1 MENPTLDLFLSGQ
14 FPEMYREEFPMLITF
29 MEKYYQYLESTESG
43 RVDNLRNIDASLNR
57 FIDELKSELARNV
70 PSFGKVT
77 DEEFLKVAK
86 QFYLSRGSEDSFKFL
101 MRAMFGK
108 SVDFIYP
115 GNNILRASDGKWIQE
130 VSIRVEVSGPVTD
143 LVGEAVIQ
151 GNRFILKKN
160 IGDLG
165 SSFLST
171 NVKKI
176 TDTVYDIF
184 LDRSYRAT
192 IDTGDIFS
200 FTTAGGITIPGVVIN
215 AISGGVVLNGGPGQ
229 AILTINDKQGF
240 FAGGAFIIPGVGP
253 GAKNCI
259 IRITAMDPADQ
270 SRISKFD
277 IIALG
282 YGINAPKYAAIRPQ
296 LREAYFISD
305 VFGDFTN
312 LGFNPN
318 YQIGDAFV
326 RVDVG
331 PLMRFRGFY
340 SATNGFL
347 SDDIKLQDGNYYQT
361 GSYVLRLDEQLASY
375 KNAVMTLL
383 HPDGM
388 ALWGQYDLQNKFSVF
403 PTLRDAV
410 REFLLLFQERVD
422 ITESWAHNTTLVKP
436 ESTETN
442 QVWLHNTGL
451 SKIDIS
457 TAIQTWTHQ
466 STLVKSDIAT
476 VGNEIFS
483 SNSTLQ
489 KTEQANALDNVLS
502 FSSNFIR
509 SDVINSS
516 DNGQLILITGQDYTA
531 DSESYFAGVL
541 LEDVYTT
548 GSSTITRNW

>member
-1 MENPTLDLFLSGQ
+1 MENPTLDLFLAGQ

-57 FIDELKSELARNV
+57 FIDELKSELAKNV
-70 PSFGKVT
+70 PSFGQVS

-108 SVDFIYP
+108 SVDLIYP
-115 GNNILRASDGKWIQE
+115 GNSILRASDGRWIQE
-130 VSIRVEVSGPVTD
+130 VSIRVKVSGPVTD
-143 LVGEAVIQ
+143 LLEVAVIQ
-151 GNRFILKKN
+151 GNRFILKK
-160 IGDLG
+160 DRDDMG

-176 TDTVYDIF
+176 TNTVYDIF
-184 LDRSYRAT
+184 LDRSYKAT

-200 FTTAGGITIPGVVIN
+200 FTTSGGITIPGVVIN
-215 AISGGVVLNGGPGQ
+215 TVSGGEVINGGPGQ
-229 AILTINDKQGF
+229 AILTLNNKQGF
-240 FAGGAFIIPGVGP
+240 FAGVAFIIPGAGP
-253 GAKNCI
+253 EAKNSI

-282 YGINAPKYAAIRPQ
+282 NGINVPKYAAIRPQ
-296 LREAYFISD
+296 LREAYFTSNTP
-305 VFGDFTN
+305 GDFTN
-312 LGFNPN
+312 LGYNPG

-326 RVDVG
+326 RIDVG

-388 ALWGQYDLQNKFSVF
+388 ALWGQYDLQNKFQIF

-410 REFLLLFQERVD
+410 REFLLLFQERVNSSD
-422 ITESWAHNTTLVKP
+422 TWVHNTLLNKPEILLAPDTWSHNTTLPK
-436 ESTETN
+436 SD
-442 QVWLHNTGL
+442 L
-451 SKIDIS
+451 SSGVD
-457 TAIQTWTHQ
+457 TWTHQ
-466 STLVKSDIAT
+466 STLAKSDL
-476 VGNEIFS
+476 S
-483 SNSTLQ
+483 SGVDTWAHQSTLAKSEIAIPTETTVFAAA
-489 KTEQANALDNVLS
+489 KTINDN
-502 FSSNFIR
+502 
-509 SDVINSS
+509 INSS
-516 DNGQLILITGQDYTA
+516 DTGQLILITGQDYGIS
-531 DSESYFAGVL
+531 DPSYFAGIL
-541 LEDVYTT
+541 IEDAYAT
-548 GSSTITRNW
+548 GSTTITRNW